1 MGCHSWMYRKV
12 TSFPKEDL
20 NKRLNDLFEKESKC
34 WIGSTP
40 REEYAKELFDDLP
53 HALKCYQNDKEMCDY
68 LIEDHGTYEKCLKVW
83 DNWHQKMEDIKHRI
97 NIFCESEKYDTKEYF
112 DIVKTMVSYSC
123 DVKEYKGDYYI
134 LFAGNEIFRCHK
146 YLEDRNAIE
155 SEDEMIKYL
164 EDCDEF
170 QIIRWNENDEKE
182 YGLTDKIREIVKDL
196 FKNNDTIV
204 QFG

>member
-20 NKRLNDLFEKESKC
+20 DKRLYDLFAKESKC
-34 WIGSTP
+34 WIGSTS

-97 NIFCESEKYDTKEYF
+97 NIFCESEKCDPKEYF

-123 DVKEYKGDYYI
+123 DVKEYNGDYYI

-146 YLEDRNAIE
+146 YLEDRDAIE

-164 EDCDEF
+164 EDCGEF
-170 QIIRWNENDEKE
+170 QIVRWNDNDEKE